1 MQIQV
6 NGDRRELR
14 DESRLS
20 DLFKELSLAP
30 ERVAV
35 EVNHQIVRRNEWPN
49 TILKEGDRVEIVHF
63 VGGGASSPRDL
74 ESFDSD
80 QRTPLDSQPQR
91 GCALQPRV
99 AASGYPGITDE
110 KVINRKAVAPFPQ
123 RIKNGATALRLWIH
137 ETLYS
142 G

>member
-74 ESFDSD
+74 EIYELVAGRER
-80 QRTPLDSQPQR
+80 Q
-91 GCALQPRV
+91 AL
-99 AASGYPGITDE
+99 AS
-110 KVINRKAVAPFPQ
+110 
-123 RIKNGATALRLWIH
+123 
-137 ETLYS
+137 
-142 G
+142 